1 MSKTQI
7 DEAQINKMME
17 ENVDMSKL
25 PIYPHPIFTNLP
37 EFIIP
42 PVYDGDKE
50 NMVKRMQHKLH
61 MLWLSWSDI
70 RKNEK
75 LSKMVNPSK
84 KDSDD
89 VIALKEAFI
98 LLLDRTGRV
107 LCDTDLLEE
116 LKSFKTI
123 PELQVKKN

>member
-1 MSKTQI
+1 
-7 DEAQINKMME
+7 
-17 ENVDMSKL
+17 
-25 PIYPHPIFTNLP
+25 
-37 EFIIP
+37 
-42 PVYDGDKE
+42 
-50 NMVKRMQHKLH
+50 MQHKLH

-116 LKSFKTI
+116 LKYQLETFNVEEVVENLEDFVI
-123 PELQVKKN
+123 KNKEI